1 VDKKRSLVSKSKV
14 RAGEM
19 AHQLR
24 AVTAL
29 LEDLSSIPNSHRWLT
44 TICNEAG
51 ALFWPTGRTLTHIK
65 ENTLY
70 IYI

>member
-1 VDKKRSLVSKSKV
+1 
-14 RAGEM
+14 M